1 MKKYCL
7 ILGLALLCGCSQLD
21 KYMTVDSNASA
32 QDKFRAC
39 ALTEAQAKLQNGTLF
54 AKTMTETKDE
64 IVNTCLKKMA
74 LEAAGIDS
82 EAQNIASN
90 IINSLMSAK

>member
-1 MKKYCL
+1 MKIKYL
-7 ILGLALLCGCSQLD
+7 IMAATVLLSACTQLD
-21 KYMTVDSNASA
+21 ELINVGSNATPKE
-32 QDKFRAC
+32 KFRAC
-39 ALTEAQAKLQNGTLF
+39 ALSEARTKLRNGTLF
-54 AKTMTETKDE
+54 TQSLETAKND

-90 IINSLMSAK
+90 IINALKS